1 MCVEYETNAVTTEAD
16 AVAVADAIDTISIDM
31 ISNTT
36 AGATHRNDG

>member
-1 MCVEYETNAVTTEAD
+1 VCAEYETNAVTTEID
-16 AVAVADAIDTISIDM
+16 AVAVANDIDTISIDM